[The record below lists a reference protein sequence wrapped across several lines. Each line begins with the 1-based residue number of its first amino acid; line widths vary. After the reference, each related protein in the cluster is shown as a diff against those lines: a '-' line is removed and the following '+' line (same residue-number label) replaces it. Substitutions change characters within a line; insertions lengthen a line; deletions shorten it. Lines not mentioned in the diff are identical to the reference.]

1 MNKLREQ
8 IAISLKARDEEWPFE
23 EAAGWWTIWQ
33 RGLTE
38 PHFGDCIKE
47 PNSCLRCYLE
57 KLLKDADAIIALLQP
72 RLLTKD
78 EAEHL
83 LELIPYSPACDDC
96 LKATAKLKLI
106 QEAE

>member
-8 IAISLKARDEEWPFE
+8 IITLLCKR
-23 EAAGWWTIWQ
+23 
-33 RGLTE
+33 
-38 PHFGDCIKE
+38 CICDGE
-47 PNSCLRCYLE
+47 CSNEMCLRNQGIT
-57 KLLKDADAIIALLQP
+57 ADAIIALLQP
-72 RLLTKD
+72 RMLTKD

-106 QEAE
+106 QEEDSE